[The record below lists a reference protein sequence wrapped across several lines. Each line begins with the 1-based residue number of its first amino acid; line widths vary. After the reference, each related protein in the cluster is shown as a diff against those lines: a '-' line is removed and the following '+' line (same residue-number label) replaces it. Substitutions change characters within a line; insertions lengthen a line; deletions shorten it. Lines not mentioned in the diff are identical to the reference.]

1 MGIPLNALREVSLT
15 TVIKLYIQMIK
26 YIHTAYVCKQFSI
39 KHALKIHAYIIY
51 VDVFYQIYS
60 LGTSVSRISQV

>member
-1 MGIPLNALREVSLT
+1 MMGIPLNALREVSLT

-26 YIHTAYVCKQFSI
+26 YIHTVYVCKQFSI

-51 VDVFYQIYS
+51 VDVFY
-60 LGTSVSRISQV
+60 